1 MDETPVFFDMV
12 QEKSLVQKG
21 QKSVTIRTSASENRH
36 VTVALTVAVDV
47 FILPP
52 MIIFR
57 DKTNQTIKD
66 VEAPEGFV
74 IVTQEKAWMDES
86 LMFIWFDQVWKSYA
100 EKKQKELDFNRSLM
114 VYDAFKAH
122 KTDEMKA
129 VLSINSTD
137 LIMVPPGCTS
147 KCHPLDVCIYK
158 HFKGV
163 LRNCWEDYVADI
175 VTNLS
180 EEEQNSEK
188 FKLPSPSRQAIVN
201 WVAENFSYLQSHL
214 EMIEKSFSV
223 CGITTHNPQNVRN
236 DQFLRSIMQNVSEK
250 NS

>member
-1 MDETPVFFDMV
+1 M
-12 QEKSLVQKG
+12 
-21 QKSVTIRTSASENRH
+21 N
-36 VTVALTVAVDV
+36 
-47 FILPP
+47 
-52 MIIFR
+52 
-57 DKTNQTIKD
+57 
-66 VEAPEGFV
+66 
-74 IVTQEKAWMDES
+74 ES
-86 LMFIWFDQVWKSYA
+86 LIFIWFDQAWKSYA

-114 VYDAFKAH
+114 AYDAFKAH

-188 FKLPSPSRQAIVN
+188 FKLPSPSREALVN
-201 WVAENFSYLQSHL
+201 WVAEGFSYLQSHP

-223 CGITTHNPQNVRN
+223 CGITIHNLQKVRN
-236 DQFLRSIMQNVSEK
+236 DECLRSIMQNVNEQFHEEEEDYLK
-250 NS
+250 NATKIHSKISNSVACILFSRASVYYDNINSLFSPPYLISDLTTIFL

>member
-1 MDETPVFFDMV
+1 MTI
-12 QEKSLVQKG
+12 QTSGSEKKY
-21 QKSVTIRTSASENRH
+21 
-36 VTVALTVAVDV
+36 VAVVLTAAADG

-52 MIIFR
+52 MTIFR
-57 DKTNQTIKD
+57 GKTNLTIND
-66 VEAPEGFV
+66 IEAPDGFV
-74 IVTQEKAWMDES
+74 IVTQGKAWIDES

-129 VLSINSTD
+129 VLSINSTN

-147 KCHPLDVCIYK
+147 KCHPLDVCINK

-188 FKLPSPSRQAIVN
+188 FKLPSPSRQTIVN
-201 WVAENFSYLQSHL
+201 WVAEGFFFLLTEPS
-214 EMIEKSFSV
+214 
-223 CGITTHNPQNVRN
+223 RN
-236 DQFLRSIMQNVSEK
+236 DRSLFL
-250 NS
+250 

>member
-1 MDETPVFFDMV
+1 
-12 QEKSLVQKG
+12 
-21 QKSVTIRTSASENRH
+21 
-36 VTVALTVAVDV
+36 
-47 FILPP
+47 
-52 MIIFR
+52 
-57 DKTNQTIKD
+57 
-66 VEAPEGFV
+66 
-74 IVTQEKAWMDES
+74 
-86 LMFIWFDQVWKSYA
+86 MFIWFDQVWKSYA

-122 KTDEMKA
+122 TTDEMKA

-188 FKLPSPSRQAIVN
+188 FKLPSPSREALVN
-201 WVAENFSYLQSHL
+201 WVAEGFSYLQSHP

-223 CGITTHNPQNVRN
+223 CGITIHNPQKVRN
-236 DQFLRSIMQNVSEK
+236 DECLRSIMQNVNEQFHEEGEDYLK
-250 NS
+250 NATKIHSTISNSVACILFSRASVYYDNINSLFSPPYLISYLTTIFL